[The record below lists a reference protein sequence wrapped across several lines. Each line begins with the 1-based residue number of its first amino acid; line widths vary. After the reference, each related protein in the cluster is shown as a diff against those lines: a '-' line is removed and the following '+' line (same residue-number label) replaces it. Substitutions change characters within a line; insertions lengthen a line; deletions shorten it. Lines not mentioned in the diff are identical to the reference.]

1 MDISALCVRGQWCLK
16 VPANGVCIFL
26 YAHCSITH
34 FVTKYISKSRIDIA
48 GGLKDEEK
56 NRYIRRKRKVY
67 ENI

>member
-1 MDISALCVRGQWCLK
+1 MKSEWCLPM
-16 VPANGVCIFL
+16 VYGTFL
-26 YAHCSITH
+26 YAHCSLTH
-34 FVTKYISKSRIDIA
+34 FVTKYTGKSRIDIA